1 MDFVEEFQ
9 RHFGGRWIGVKF
21 YFDEL
26 PTCNESRIRD
36 VRFCEAVTRCLIR
49 PVLLT
54 PGDLNCYGA
63 CYVFG
68 WDAEAKAKMVERFH
82 QQEGFSER
90 KAEELVQNLPKVN
103 GSLKG
108 IGLNIKNGPDILLSY
123 LQPGQ
128 LMKVLRRYQI
138 HFGEELNVGLS
149 SVVSVCG
156 HVAVEAFVNGRVA
169 ISFGCSDAR
178 QYGGITRDRIAIGV
192 PLGVAKDMLGE
203 NR

>member
-1 MDFVEEFQ
+1 MDFMEKFQ
-9 RHFGGRWIGVKF
+9 CHFGGRWVGVKF

-36 VRFCEAVTRCLIR
+36 VRFCEAITRSLIR

-54 PGDLNCYGA
+54 PEELNCYGA
-63 CYVFG
+63 RYVFG
-68 WDAEAKAKMVERFH
+68 WDEEVKVKMVERFH

-90 KAEELVQNLPKVN
+90 EAEELVQALTKIN

-128 LMKVLRRYQI
+128 VMKVLRSYQVR
-138 HFGEELNVGLS
+138 FGEELTVGLS

-156 HVAVEAFVNGRVA
+156 HVAVEAFVNQRVA
-169 ISFGCSDAR
+169 LSFGCSDAR
-178 QYGGITRDRIAIGV
+178 QYGGITRDRVAVGV
-192 PLGVAKDMLGE
+192 PAAVAKDLLGE